1 MPCHAMPNDND
12 DDDDDDDDD
21 AICTLRSASTPPS
34 DVSPCLSYDC
44 PGLSLTL
51 TLILTLNLSLVH
63 CPCPIPPRYPVAA
76 AAPSIAPGLTA
87 HTNRAHPPA
96 ACSAG
101 SAPSSPS
108 RPAYRVVAVAV
119 RRSPAIRG
127 GDVAGPQIPGCSCR
141 TTGLA
146 MTCQSSVGRADGA
159 SPDSPPISPAPS
171 RCSTTRRC

>member
-1 MPCHAMPNDND
+1 MSCHAMPNDN

-34 DVSPCLSYDC
+34 DVSPCPSYYG
-44 PGLSLTL
+44 PGPALALA
-51 TLILTLNLSLVH
+51 H
-63 CPCPIPPRYPVAA
+63 CPCPIPPRCPVAA
-76 AAPSIAPGLTA
+76 AAPSTAPGLTA
-87 HTNRAHPPA
+87 RTNRARPPA
-96 ACSAG
+96 ACSTG

-108 RPAYRVVAVAV
+108 RPACRVVVVAVY
-119 RRSPAIRG
+119 RSPAIRG
-127 GDVAGPQIPGCSCR
+127 GDVAGPQIPGCGCR

-159 SPDSPPISPAPS
+159 SPDSPRISPAPS